1 MAASSVLPLSIQTP
15 ILSRTSV
22 NGYEDSYNILL
33 FLSMSDLKNRKKP
46 HTFVDLFFQVGTK
59 IDVDHYFLFLV
70 DVSVLQYAV
79 LAVVW
84 FGLSQL
90 WVKGNN
96 ASLEC
101 VPWGLLFNSPH
112 EREQLRLSNSLY
124 GHPNLSRSLKDVSAS
139 EAVCGMWEGKLKLL
153 GI

>member
-79 LAVVW
+79 LAVV
-84 FGLSQL
+84 
-90 WVKGNN
+90 
-96 ASLEC
+96 
-101 VPWGLLFNSPH
+101 
-112 EREQLRLSNSLY
+112 
-124 GHPNLSRSLKDVSAS
+124 
-139 EAVCGMWEGKLKLL
+139 
-153 GI
+153 